1 MLLLVWSIEKE
12 QNMSQVTN
20 KTLDG
25 KQGRSTGEP
34 GAATPVGGAH
44 AGMGGAESGPPR
56 SAQIALAVSS
66 SLCAQAPSRQA
77 HADVA
82 TPTPVDR
89 AERANKWVVLALS
102 GTAAFMTT
110 LDSSIVNIGLP
121 SIAHTFGVALA
132 GSIEW
137 VLIGYL
143 VVIAA
148 VLLSLGRLADMLGRK
163 PLFLAGL
170 AVFTLGSALCG
181 AAPSL
186 GALIAAR
193 CFQGLGAAAIFSVN
207 IAMITR
213 SFPAG
218 ERGRALGL
226 NAILVA
232 LGVSV
237 GPTVGGILTQYLS
250 WRWIFYV
257 NLPIGAIVIL
267 AAWRL
272 LTERPHLE
280 RQQFDLPGAA
290 LLAIGLAALTLG
302 LSFGQEWGWASL
314 RLLASIVIALAAL
327 AGAAWVERRVPAP
340 VLDPVL
346 LRNQVFVLANVSFM
360 ICMLALFAV
369 GFLLPFYFEELWGY
383 DTLRSGLLL
392 TPLPLTLAVVAP
404 VAGALSDRV
413 GSRWLAPLGLAIA
426 CAGLL
431 LLSGLTQAS
440 SIAYLVVCLIV
451 TGIGQGLFQSPNA
464 RAIMGAAPPHEQG
477 AASGILATG
486 RVIGQSLSV
495 AVAGAVFTSLGG
507 AAAGAALAAD
517 GQTLS
522 IEQVQALQQTFVT
535 GLHAAFVVC
544 AVLAAVGV
552 LTARLRGEESG
563 APTPPR
569 KMAGLKEDA

>member
-1 MLLLVWSIEKE
+1 
-12 QNMSQVTN
+12 
-20 KTLDG
+20 
-25 KQGRSTGEP
+25 
-34 GAATPVGGAH
+34 
-44 AGMGGAESGPPR
+44 MGGAQSSPPC
-56 SAQIALAVSS
+56 SAQIALVVSS

-77 HADVA
+77 HADVT

-110 LDSSIVNIGLP
+110 LDSSIVNIALP
-121 SIAHTFGVALA
+121 SLAHAFGVPLA

-137 VLIGYL
+137 VLISYL

-148 VLLSLGRLADMLGRK
+148 VLLTFGRLADMLGRK
-163 PLFLAGL
+163 PLLLAGL

-207 IAMITR
+207 IAMITG
-213 SFPAG
+213 SFPAA
-218 ERGRALGL
+218 ERGRALGI

-237 GPTVGGILTQYLS
+237 GPTIGGILTQVLS

-257 NLPIGAIVIL
+257 NLPIGALAFL

-272 LTERPHLE
+272 LTERHHLE
-280 RQQFDLPGAA
+280 RQRFDLPGAV
-290 LLAIGLAALTLG
+290 LLAAGLATLTLG
-302 LSFGQEWGWASL
+302 LSFGQEWGWGSF
-314 RLLASIVIALAAL
+314 RFLAAMLIAAATL
-327 AGAAWVERRVPAP
+327 AGAAWVERRAPAP
-340 VLDPVL
+340 VLDPAL
-346 LRNQVFVLANVSFM
+346 LRNQVFAFANVSFM

-369 GFLLPFYFEELWGY
+369 SFLLPFYFEELQGY
-383 DTLRSGLLL
+383 DTIWSGLLL
-392 TPLPLTLAVVAP
+392 TPLSLTLAVVAP
-404 VAGALSDRV
+404 GAGVLADRV

-431 LLSGLTQAS
+431 LLSGLTHAS
-440 SIAYLVVCLIV
+440 SIAYLIVCLIV

-464 RAIMGAAPPHEQG
+464 RAIMGAAPPDEQG
-477 AASGILATG
+477 VASGILATG

-495 AVAGAVFTSLGG
+495 AVAGAVFTSFGG
-507 AAAGAALAAD
+507 AAAGAALAA
-517 GQTLS
+517 GRETLS
-522 IEQVQALQQTFVT
+522 VAQVAALQQTFVT

-544 AVLAAVGV
+544 AMFAAVGV
-552 LTARLRGEESG
+552 VTALVRG
-563 APTPPR
+563 
-569 KMAGLKEDA
+569 KE

>member
-1 MLLLVWSIEKE
+1 V
-12 QNMSQVTN
+12 
-20 KTLDG
+20 
-25 KQGRSTGEP
+25 
-34 GAATPVGGAH
+34 
-44 AGMGGAESGPPR
+44 
-56 SAQIALAVSS
+56 
-66 SLCAQAPSRQA
+66 
-77 HADVA
+77 
-82 TPTPVDR
+82 
-89 AERANKWVVLALS
+89 ERANKWVVLALS

-121 SIAHTFGVALA
+121 SIAHTFGVPLA

-148 VLLSLGRLADMLGRK
+148 VLLTFGRLADMLGRK

-186 GALIAAR
+186 GMLIAAR

-213 SFPAG
+213 SFPAA
-218 ERGRALGL
+218 ERGRALGI

-237 GPTVGGILTQYLS
+237 GPTVGGILTQALS

-257 NLPIGAIVIL
+257 NLPIGALVFL

-272 LTERPHLE
+272 LTERPYLE
-280 RQQFDLPGAA
+280 RQRFDLIGAA
-290 LLAIGLAALTLG
+290 LLAVGLAALILG
-302 LSFGQEWGWASL
+302 LSFGEEWGWGSL
-314 RLLASIVIALAAL
+314 RFLASMGIAVVAL

-340 VLDPVL
+340 ILDPAL
-346 LRNQVFVLANVSFM
+346 LRNRVFVLANVSFM
-360 ICMLALFAV
+360 LCMMALFAV
-369 GFLLPFYFEELWGY
+369 GFLLPFYFEELRGY

-392 TPLPLTLAVVAP
+392 TPLSLTLAVVAP
-404 VAGALSDRV
+404 IAGALADRV
-413 GSRWLAPLGLAIA
+413 GSGWLAPLGLAIA

-431 LLSGLTQAS
+431 LLSGLTHAS
-440 SIAYLVVCLIV
+440 STGYLILCLII
-451 TGIGQGLFQSPNA
+451 TGIGQGLFLAPNT
-464 RAIMGAAPPHEQG
+464 RTIMGAAPHNQQG
-477 AASGILATG
+477 VASGILATG

-495 AVAGAVFTSLGG
+495 AVAGAVFTSFGA
-507 AAAGAALAAD
+507 AAAGAALAA
-517 GQTLS
+517 GRGTLS
-522 IEQVQALQQTFVT
+522 VAQVQALQHTFET

-544 AVLAAVGV
+544 AVFAAVGV
-552 LTARLRGEESG
+552 VTALVRGKESD
-563 APTPPR
+563 APTPSMERDDPNVNIADSR
-569 KMAGLKEDA
+569 

>member
-1 MLLLVWSIEKE
+1 
-12 QNMSQVTN
+12 MSQVTD

-34 GAATPVGGAH
+34 GAATPVGAAH
-44 AGMGGAESGPPR
+44 TGMGGAQSDPPR
-56 SAQIALAVSS
+56 SAQIALVVSS
-66 SLCAQAPSRQA
+66 SLCAQAASRQA

-110 LDSSIVNIGLP
+110 LDSSIVNIALP
-121 SIAHTFGVALA
+121 SIAHAFGVPLA

-148 VLLSLGRLADMLGRK
+148 VLLTLGRLADMLGRK

-186 GALIAAR
+186 GTLIAAR
-193 CFQGLGAAAIFSVN
+193 CFQGLGAAAILSVN
-207 IAMITR
+207 VVMITR
-213 SFPAG
+213 SFPAA
-218 ERGRALGL
+218 ERGRALGI
-226 NAILVA
+226 NMILLA
-232 LGVSV
+232 LGVSA
-237 GPTVGGILTQYLS
+237 GPTVGGILTQALS

-257 NLPIGAIVIL
+257 NLPIGVLALV

-272 LTERPHLE
+272 LTERSHLE
-280 RQQFDLPGAA
+280 RQHFDLPGAV
-290 LLAIGLAALTLG
+290 LLAAALAALTLG
-302 LSFGQEWGWASL
+302 LSFGQEWGWGSL
-314 RLLASIVIALAAL
+314 RFLASIVIAVAAL

-340 VLDPVL
+340 ILDAAL
-346 LRNQVFVLANVSFM
+346 LRNRVFAFANVSFM
-360 ICMLALFAV
+360 LSMLALFAV
-369 GFLLPFYFEELWGY
+369 SFLLPFYFEELRGY

-392 TPLPLTLAVVAP
+392 TPFSLTLAMVAP
-404 VAGALSDRV
+404 LSGTLADRV

-451 TGIGQGLFQSPNA
+451 AGIGQGLFQSPNT
-464 RAIMGAAPPHEQG
+464 RAIMGAAPPDEQG
-477 AASGILATG
+477 VASGILATA
-486 RVIGQSLSV
+486 RIMGQSLSV
-495 AVAGAVFTSLGG
+495 AVAGAVFTSSG
-507 AAAGAALAAD
+507 AAAAGVALA
-517 GQTLS
+517 GGRGTLS
-522 IEQVQALQQTFVT
+522 VAQVQALQQTFVT

-552 LTARLRGEESG
+552 MTALVRGKESG

-569 KMAGLKEDA
+569 KRPDLRRMQ